1 MFNTLL
7 ESRPKKEKRSGGTVF
22 SVVTHTLLIVGA
34 AVATANAAI
43 HNEKTKEEKIQ
54 FAEARSR
61 SPRRR
66 RSRRLRR
73 M

>member
-7 ESRPKKEKRSGGTVF
+7 ESKPKKEKRGGGTAF

-54 FAEARSR
+54 FAEA
-61 SPRRR
+61 PKPEPPPPPKQA
-66 RSRRLRR
+66 
-73 M
+73 